1 MGLFGLSRKEK
12 EILASIVIQGIKPD
26 MQIDDGLLK
35 NATEIYINQH
45 IRILEESARL
55 VLESKNNKTRED
67 RYELAL
73 QHFSTLSKI
82 RKYADKNQKKR
93 IADAQDYFMIMNEHY
108 KHLERIRNQEKQKL
122 KRQKRDSFWEAYG
135 TMEILDD
142 IFDDHNK
149 N

>member
-12 EILASIVIQGIKPD
+12 ETWASIVIQGIKPD
-26 MQIDDGLLK
+26 MQVDVALLQI
-35 NATEIYINQH
+35 ATEIYIFQH
-45 IRILEESARL
+45 IRVLEERVRL
-55 VLESKNNKTRED
+55 VLDSKNAKTRED

-73 QHFSTLSKI
+73 QHFSALSKI

-108 KHLERIRNQEKQKL
+108 KHPERIRNQEKQKL

>member
-1 MGLFGLSRKEK
+1 
-12 EILASIVIQGIKPD
+12 

-108 KHLERIRNQEKQKL
+108 KHPETYQKTGKAEIEKTE
-122 KRQKRDSFWEAYG
+122 KRFVFGSLWNDGNLGWVV
-135 TMEILDD
+135 
-142 IFDDHNK
+142 
-149 N
+149 

>member
-12 EILASIVIQGIKPD
+12 DTWAPIVIQGIKPD
-26 MQIDDGLLK
+26 MQVDDALLK
-35 NATEIYINQH
+35 NATESYICQH

-73 QHFSTLSKI
+73 QHFSALSKI

-93 IADAQDYFMIMNEHY
+93 IVDAKSF
-108 KHLERIRNQEKQKL
+108 IRSSFGVRTSFLYLAIRTSAQLSGKPSAMPS
-122 KRQKRDSFWEAYG
+122 SFWVR
-135 TMEILDD
+135 
-142 IFDDHNK
+142 
-149 N
+149 

>member
-1 MGLFGLSRKEK
+1 ML
-12 EILASIVIQGIKPD
+12 
-26 MQIDDGLLK
+26 
-35 NATEIYINQH
+35 NTEIYICQH
-45 IRILEESARL
+45 IRVLEESVRL
-55 VLESKNNKTRED
+55 VLDSKNAKTRED

-73 QHFSTLSKI
+73 QHFSALSKI

-108 KHLERIRNQEKQKL
+108 KHPERIRNQEKQKL

-142 IFDDHNK
+142 NFDDHNK

>member
-12 EILASIVIQGIKPD
+12 EILASIVIQRIKLD

-108 KHLERIRNQEKQKL
+108 KHPERIRKQEKQKL
-122 KRQKRDSFWEAYG
+122 KRQKRDSFLEAYG

-142 IFDDHNK
+142 IFDDHN